1 MLANKKS
8 VAGILSAVLLGMTFC
23 TTATAS
29 DDNHYRVDAKVY
41 FSPKGGA
48 TEALVNAIS
57 HAKKSIRVQA
67 FLFSGSV
74 IANALIDAHKK
85 GIDVQVVV
93 DTYGA
98 TSPKSKAK
106 PVQASGIEVTVD
118 DKHGTAHNK
127 VMIIDEKTVVTGSF
141 NFTSKAEKKNAE
153 NLVIMKSKD
162 LARRYLKEWRAHR
175 EHSVALDA
183 YLKNPRPQKYGK
195 W

>member
-1 MLANKKS
+1 MLVNRKS
-8 VAGILSAVLLGMTFC
+8 VVGVLSLALLGTIWS
-23 TTATAS
+23 TSALATGE
-29 DDNHYRVDAKVY
+29 NHYHVDAQVY
-41 FSPKGGA
+41 FSPNGGA
-48 TEALVNAIS
+48 TQALINAIA
-57 HAKKSIRVQA
+57 HAQKSIRVQA

-85 GIDVQVVV
+85 GVDVQVVV

-98 TSPKSKAK
+98 TSPKSKVK
-106 PVQASGIEVTVD
+106 PVQASGVEVTVD

-162 LARRYLKEWRAHR
+162 LASRYLKEWKAHR